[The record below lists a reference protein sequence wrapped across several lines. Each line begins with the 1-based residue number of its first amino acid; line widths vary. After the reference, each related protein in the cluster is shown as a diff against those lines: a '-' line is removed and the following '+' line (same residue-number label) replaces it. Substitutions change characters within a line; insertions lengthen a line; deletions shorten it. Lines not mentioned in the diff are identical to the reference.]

1 MPEDKGYKF
10 ILVVVDPYDNVAR
23 TKNQLQKVGKK
34 EDEPDSR
41 FIRGNP
47 ENYIISKILDK
58 TIEDGKT
65 LYLVKWKGFKDDEA
79 TWEPSKTFDRT
90 KDLKKMRKQ
99 FNDLN

>member
-1 MPEDKGYKF
+1 MYLTDSN
-10 ILVVVDPYDNVAR
+10 DNVAR

-34 EDEPDSR
+34 EDGPDSR

-65 LYLVKWKGFKDDEA
+65 LIE
-79 TWEPSKTFDRT
+79 
-90 KDLKKMRKQ
+90 DLKLQ
-99 FNDLN
+99 SDLNRK